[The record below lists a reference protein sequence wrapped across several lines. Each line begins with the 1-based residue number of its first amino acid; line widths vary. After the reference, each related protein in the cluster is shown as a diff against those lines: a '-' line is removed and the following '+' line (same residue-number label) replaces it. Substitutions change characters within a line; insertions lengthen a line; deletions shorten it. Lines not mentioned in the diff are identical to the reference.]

1 MFFFI
6 TIKNCTKA
14 LYYIIFLGV
23 RWWMEGSAAKRGRHL
38 RTAPKTGSTQ
48 EKTRSIGKEPS
59 TAPIIGR
66 I

>member
-23 RWWMEGSAAKRGRHL
+23 RWWMEGSAAKRRRHL
-38 RTAPKTGSTQ
+38 RIRTAPKTRSTQ

-59 TAPIIGR
+59 TAR